1 MLLFRDRFLS
11 TVRVSATMPGEW
23 RSPMRK
29 VKIVCTLGPS
39 TAGVP
44 RLVQLIEAGLDV
56 ARLNFSHGDYE
67 AHRAMYND
75 VRAAAKQVGRPIT
88 VFADLC
94 GPKIRVGKMQGGQ
107 VLLEKGKTIVLC
119 TTDMLGTAERVSHT
133 YLPLAKDVRPGDP
146 ILLDDGLLQLKV
158 AAVKG
163 DEVVCTVVDG
173 GVLKD
178 KKGMNLPGSALSVP
192 ALTEKDKRD
201 IVFGRELGVDW
212 FALSFVRN
220 PADVEE
226 AKALSG
232 GTPILAKIE
241 KPEAVA
247 CLDAILDVADGVMVA
262 RGDLGVEAGHEKVPL
277 IQKRIL
283 KQAMLRGKPA
293 ITATQMLDSMIK
305 NPRPTRAEVSDVA
318 NAVLDGTDA
327 VMLSAETSVG
337 DYPIESVQ
345 TLGRIIDEI
354 EQHENYLTQGHER
367 PDIHERSF
375 SSAIADA
382 AAEIAED
389 LKLAAIAVYSESG
402 HSVAVLAAQRPLA
415 NIVAFSRHDHVLNR
429 LGLFWGVRPLY
440 GAWVQGVAGVVEQAE
455 RELLSHKLAV
465 AGDNVVVT
473 FGMVLQGEPF
483 QTNMLRLHKIR
494 AI

>member
-1 MLLFRDRFLS
+1 
-11 TVRVSATMPGEW
+11 
-23 RSPMRK
+23 MRK
-29 VKIVCTLGPS
+29 VKIVCTLGPA

-44 RLVQLIEAGLDV
+44 RLVELIEAGMDV
-56 ARLNFSHGDYE
+56 ARLNFSHGEYGT
-67 AHRAMYND
+67 HQAMFND

-107 VLLEKGKTIVLC
+107 VILEKGKTIVLG
-119 TTDMLGTAERVSHT
+119 TGEFLGSADRVPHS
-133 YLPLAKDVRPGDP
+133 YLPLARDVKPGDP
-146 ILLDDGLLQLKV
+146 ILLDDGLLQLRV
-158 AAVKG
+158 ESVTG
-163 DEVVCTVVDG
+163 DDVLCQIVDG

-192 ALTEKDKRD
+192 ALTEKDKKD

-220 PADVEE
+220 PKDVEE
-226 AKALSG
+226 AKSLSG
-232 GTPILAKIE
+232 GIPIIAKIE
-241 KPEAVA
+241 KPEAVDN
-247 CLDAILDVADGVMVA
+247 LDAILEVADAVMVA

-277 IQKRIL
+277 VQKRIL
-283 KQAMLRGKPA
+283 RDVKLRAKPA

-337 DYPIESVQ
+337 DYPVEAVK

-354 EQHENYLTQGHER
+354 ERHENYLTAGKDR
-367 PDIHERSF
+367 PDVRERTF
-375 SSAIADA
+375 SSSIADA

-389 LKLAAIAVYSESG
+389 LHLAAIAVYTESG
-402 HSVAVLAAQRPLA
+402 HSASLLSAQRPLA
-415 NIVAFSRHDHVLNR
+415 NIVAFSRHEKVLGR
-429 LGLFWGVRPLY
+429 LGLLWGVRPLF
-440 GAWVQGVAGVVEQAE
+440 GEWVAGVAGVIAQAE
-455 RELLSHKLAV
+455 RELLHHHIADV
-465 AGDNVVVT
+465 GDDIVIT
-473 FGMVLQGEPF
+473 FGMVLGSEPF
-483 QTNMLRLHKIR
+483 QTNMLKLHKLK
-494 AI
+494 AQ

>member
-1 MLLFRDRFLS
+1 
-11 TVRVSATMPGEW
+11 
-23 RSPMRK
+23 MRK
-29 VKIVCTLGPS
+29 VKIVCTLGPA

-44 RLVQLIEAGLDV
+44 RLVELIKAGMDV
-56 ARLNFSHGDYE
+56 ARLNFSHGEYE
-67 AHRAMYND
+67 AHRIMYSD
-75 VRAAAKQVGRPIT
+75 VRAAAKQAGRAIT

-107 VLLEKGKTIVLC
+107 VVLEKGKTITLC
-119 TTDMLGTAERVSHT
+119 TGDMLGTAERVPHT
-133 YLPLAKDVRPGDP
+133 YFSLARDVKPGDP
-146 ILLDDGLLQLKV
+146 ILLDDGLLQLRV
-158 AAVKG
+158 ESVKG
-163 DEVVCTVVDG
+163 DDVLCRIVDG

-192 ALTEKDKRD
+192 ALTEKDKKD

-220 PADVEE
+220 PGDVEE

-232 GTPILAKIE
+232 GIPIIAKIE
-241 KPEAVA
+241 KPEAVNN
-247 CLDAILDVADGVMVA
+247 LEAILEVADAVMVA

-283 KQAMLRGKPA
+283 REIKLRAKPA

-337 DYPIESVQ
+337 DYPVEAVQ
-345 TLGRIIDEI
+345 TLGKIIDEI
-354 EQHENYLTQGHER
+354 ERNENYLTAGQER
-367 PDIHERSF
+367 PDVRERTF
-375 SSAIADA
+375 SSSIADA

-389 LKLAAIAVYSESG
+389 LSLAAIAVYTESG
-402 HSVAVLAAQRPLA
+402 HTANLLSAQRPLA
-415 NIVAFSRHDHVLNR
+415 NIVAFSRHEKILNR
-429 LGLFWGVRPLY
+429 LGLLWGVRPLL
-440 GAWVQGVAGVVEQAE
+440 GEWVQGVAGVVEQTE
-455 RELLSHKLAV
+455 RELLRSKLAEP
-465 AGDNVVVT
+465 GDNVVIT
-473 FGMVLQGEPF
+473 FGMVLGNEPF
-483 QTNMLRLHKIR
+483 QTNVLKLYKLKGR
-494 AI
+494 